1 MPPNTKKTIVKKIYA
16 LMIEFSNTSFL
27 SVHYTYSLEDAF
39 KMAKIEFWKQ
49 NPKPLTSVFTDSMLG
64 ARIGLF
70 SIKTVAE
77 LTKTQEILP
86 QIPENNHEKISQV
99 FDSFLKE
106 IKPGEIKQNSVVET
120 GLKKVIIDKKNEV
133 MKEIIKNKDRMMFES
148 VKTSFTE
155 AERKYIEE
163 HLK

>member
-1 MPPNTKKTIVKKIYA
+1 M
-16 LMIEFSNTSFL
+16 
-27 SVHYTYSLEDAF
+27 
-39 KMAKIEFWKQ
+39 
-49 NPKPLTSVFTDSMLG
+49 
-64 ARIGLF
+64 
-70 SIKTVAE
+70 
-77 LTKTQEILP
+77 
-86 QIPENNHEKISQV
+86 
-99 FDSFLKE
+99 
-106 IKPGEIKQNSVVET
+106 ET

>member
-16 LMIEFSNTSFL
+16 LMIEFANTSFL

-49 NPKPLTSVFTDSMLG
+49 NPKLLTSVFTDSMLG

-99 FDSFLKE
+99 FDSFPKE

>member
-16 LMIEFSNTSFL
+16 LMIEFANTSFL

-49 NPKPLTSVFTDSMLG
+49 NPKYLTSFLTDSMLG

-70 SIKTVAE
+70 SIKTVGE
-77 LTKTQEILP
+77 LEKTQEILP
-86 QIPENNHEKISQV
+86 KLPENNHEKISQV
-99 FDSFLKE
+99 FDSFAKE
-106 IKPGEIKQNSVVET
+106 AKKDDAKNVPVMET
-120 GLKKVIIDKKNEV
+120 ESEKRSRL
-133 MKEIIKNKDRMMFES
+133 MREIIENKDRSMFES
-148 VKTSFTE
+148 IKGLFTV

>member
-49 NPKPLTSVFTDSMLG
+49 NPKLLTSVLTDSMLG